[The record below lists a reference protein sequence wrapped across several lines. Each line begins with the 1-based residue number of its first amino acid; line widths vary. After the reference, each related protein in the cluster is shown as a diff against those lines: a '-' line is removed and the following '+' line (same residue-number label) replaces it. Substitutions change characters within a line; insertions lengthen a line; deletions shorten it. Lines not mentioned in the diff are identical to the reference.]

1 MSTRTDPP
9 AGLRER
15 KKIKLRRTIQA
26 EALRLF
32 ETQGYEQTTVEQIA
46 EAAETST
53 TTFYRYFPTKED
65 VVLDD
70 DYDPII
76 EATIAS
82 RPAGEALTDTFRAAA
97 TAVAAATETDQ
108 DNNLARLNLI
118 GTSLALDA
126 RYAAEQRRSI
136 DLIARL
142 LADRAGRSEGDYQV
156 QLTAAAFIAVLS
168 TASRRWAADGGAIP
182 FTVLV
187 DQAVTF
193 AEPLLTALEHPSAGK
208 ISAGFDAGAETNPE
222 SGRTT

>member
-1 MSTRTDPP
+1 MSVPTDRP

-32 ETQGYEQTTVEQIA
+32 ETRGYEQTTVEQIA

-70 DYDPII
+70 DYEPVI

-82 RPAGEALTDTFRAAA
+82 RPAGEALSDTVRAAA
-97 TAVAAATETDQ
+97 AAVAAATETDQ
-108 DNNLARLNLI
+108 DNNLARLSLV
-118 GTSLALDA
+118 GTSPALDA
-126 RYAAEQRRSI
+126 RYAGEERRSI

-142 LADRAGRSEGDYQV
+142 LADRTGLTAGDYQV
-156 QLTAAAFIAVLS
+156 QLTAAAVIAVLF
-168 TASRRWAADGGAIP
+168 TASRRWAADRGAVSLR
-182 FTVLV
+182 TLV
-187 DQAVTF
+187 EQAVTTV
-193 AEPLLTALEHPSAGK
+193 EPLLAALEQSARSEG
-208 ISAGFDAGAETNPE
+208 
-222 SGRTT
+222 

>member
-1 MSTRTDPP
+1 MIAPTDPP

-70 DYDPII
+70 DYDPIV

-97 TAVAAATETDQ
+97 DAVAAASETDQ
-108 DNNLARLNLI
+108 DNNLARLSLI
-118 GTSLALDA
+118 ATSPALDA
-126 RYAAEQRRSI
+126 RYAGEQRKSI

-142 LADRAGRSEGDYQV
+142 LADRTGRTAGDYQV
-156 QLTAAAFIAVLS
+156 QLTAAAFIAVMF
-168 TASRRWAADGGAIP
+168 TANQRWAADRGAAP
-182 FTVLV
+182 LRTLV
-187 DQAVTF
+187 DQAVTTVQ
-193 AEPLLTALEHPSAGK
+193 PLLAALEHPARSQ
-208 ISAGFDAGAETNPE
+208 D
-222 SGRTT
+222 

>member
-1 MSTRTDPP
+1 MSVPTDRP

-32 ETQGYEQTTVEQIA
+32 ETRGYEQTTVEQIA

-70 DYDPII
+70 DYEPVI

-82 RPAGEALTDTFRAAA
+82 RPAGEALSDTVRAAA
-97 TAVAAATETDQ
+97 AAVAAATETDQ
-108 DNNLARLNLI
+108 DNNLARLGLV
-118 GTSLALDA
+118 GSSPALDA
-126 RYAAEQRRSI
+126 RYAGEERRSI

-142 LADRAGRSEGDYQV
+142 LADRTGLTAGDYQV
-156 QLTAAAFIAVLS
+156 QLTAAAVIAVLF
-168 TASRRWAADGGAIP
+168 TASRRWAADRGAVSLR
-182 FTVLV
+182 TLV
-187 DQAVTF
+187 EQAVTTV
-193 AEPLLTALEHPSAGK
+193 EPLLAALEQSARSEG
-208 ISAGFDAGAETNPE
+208 
-222 SGRTT
+222 